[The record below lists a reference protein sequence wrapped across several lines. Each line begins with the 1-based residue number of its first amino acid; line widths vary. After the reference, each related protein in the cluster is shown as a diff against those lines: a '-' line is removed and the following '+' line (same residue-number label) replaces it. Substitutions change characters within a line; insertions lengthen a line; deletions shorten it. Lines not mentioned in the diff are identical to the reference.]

1 MPLAAGRRAALYYA
15 NGGRPHGWA
24 DAWAGLLWCAMV
36 CALIFF
42 AWQFLPGVQEALR
55 NLLDVTGLN
64 TTLV

>member
-1 MPLAAGRRAALYYA
+1 
-15 NGGRPHGWA
+15 
-24 DAWAGLLWCAMV
+24 MV

-55 NLLDVTGLN
+55 NLLNLTGLN